1 MPKNSQEG
9 MLSDWE
15 QLLGAVGA
23 NREDLPHV
31 ETVRARL
38 AAHVEDLRLLHS
50 DRDRLRTETRRMTEE
65 ILQGLAKGQDLAA
78 RLRAYARSTYG
89 IHSDKLLEFGIKP
102 IRGKKRQKGPSPEGC
117 WGAGDPRSSAG
128 PK

>member
-1 MPKNSQEG
+1 MSKSSQEG

-31 ETVRARL
+31 EAVRARL
-38 AAHVEDLRLLHS
+38 AAHVEELRLLHS
-50 DRDRLRTETRRMTEE
+50 DRDRLWTETQRMTEE
-65 ILQGLAKGQDLAA
+65 ILQGLTDGRDLAI
-78 RLRAYARSTYG
+78 RLRAYVRSTYG

-102 IRGKKRQKGPSPEGC
+102 LRRAKRLKDRSPEGC
-117 WGAGDPRSSAG
+117 WGTGDSRNPAG

>member
-15 QLLGAVGA
+15 QLLAAVGA

-65 ILQGLAKGQDLAA
+65 ILQGFAEGGDLAI
-78 RLRAYARSTYG
+78 RLRSYVRSTYG

-102 IRGKKRQKGPSPEGC
+102 RGRRRQNGRPPKGC
-117 WGAGDPRSSAG
+117 WGAGDPRNSAG